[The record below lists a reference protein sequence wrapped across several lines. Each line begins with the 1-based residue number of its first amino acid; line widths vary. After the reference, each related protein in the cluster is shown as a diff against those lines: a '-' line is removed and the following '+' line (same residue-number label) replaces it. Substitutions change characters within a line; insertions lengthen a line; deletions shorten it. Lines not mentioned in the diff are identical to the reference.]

1 MTSPVPSPKKPGRKS
16 GGPGFVRAESGLD
29 QNESGTC
36 PAPGRD
42 EARPSPNG
50 RASRDAS
57 LDDKLA
63 ALYQRTGGHTIRL
76 GLDTTLAL
84 FDELSLSPAAIP
96 AVHIAGTNGKGS
108 VAAMLDSVFRV
119 AGLRS
124 ALFTS
129 PHLLR
134 FNERIRIGGV
144 PIPDDALSRLIDLA
158 VAADDRQAARP
169 GHRPATFFELSAAI
183 AFLWFREA
191 AADILVLETGLGGRL
206 DATNIVPAP
215 LVSVLTEIGLEHTA
229 WLGPT
234 LRHIAAEKAG
244 IIKPSCPVVSAP
256 QRPEALEVLRAAA
269 AERRA
274 PFLLASDAVTVRRI
288 RNGLAS
294 QKVAAELPSGPLPP
308 FTLPLAGEHQIDNLA
323 TALAAIEVLR
333 MRGLA
338 IRDDALLRGL
348 STVVWPARCQLL
360 SDAPP
365 VLLDS
370 AHNPDAADAL
380 ARHLRS
386 LRPAERRPV
395 HLVSGMLS
403 DKDAPAF
410 YTRLR
415 PAVSSATLVV
425 LDSPRAMSMPDMLA
439 AASAARLP
447 ATPAASLADALRE
460 GRRIAAES
468 GGILLVAGSL
478 VLAAQTLEALG
489 INPFPPVP
497 SVPVVP
503 SVPSVPKRKVP

>member
-1 MTSPVPSPKKPGRKS
+1 MIEPRNQKLSGGAPKGRKNTDGGGAQRNPRNRPNGKPSPEGA
-16 GGPGFVRAESGLD
+16 AES
-29 QNESGTC
+29 
-36 PAPGRD
+36 
-42 EARPSPNG
+42 SP
-50 RASRDAS
+50 S
-57 LDDKLA
+57 LDDQLA

-108 VAAMLDSVFRV
+108 VAAMLDSVFRA

-134 FNERIRIGGV
+134 FNERIRVGGV
-144 PIPDDALSRLIDLA
+144 PVPDDVLSRLIGLA
-158 VAADDRQAARP
+158 TAADARQADRP

-206 DATNIVPAP
+206 DATNVVPAP
-215 LVSVLTEIGLEHTA
+215 LVSVITEIGLEHTA

-256 QRPEALEVLRAAA
+256 QRPEALEILRAAA
-269 AERRA
+269 AERSA
-274 PFLLASDAVTVRRI
+274 PFLLASDAVSVRRI

-294 QKVAAELPSGPLPP
+294 QKVAAETPSGPLPP
-308 FTLPLAGEHQIDNLA
+308 FTLPLAGAHQIDNLA
-323 TALAAIEVLR
+323 TALAAVEVLR
-333 MRGLA
+333 ARGLR
-338 IRDDALLRGL
+338 IPDDALLRGL

-360 SDAPP
+360 SDDPP

-386 LRPAERRPV
+386 VRPARPI
-395 HLVSGMLS
+395 HLVSGMLA
-403 DKDAPAF
+403 DKDAAAF
-410 YTRLR
+410 YARLR
-415 PAVSSATLVV
+415 PAVSAATLVV

-439 AASAARLP
+439 AAASARLP
-447 ATPAASLADALRE
+447 ATPAASLSEALDS
-460 GRRIAAES
+460 GRRLAADS

-478 VLAAQTLEALG
+478 VLAAQTLATLG
-489 INPFPPVP
+489 IPPFPPVSP
-497 SVPVVP
+497 VPPVTSVSCVP
-503 SVPSVPKRKVP
+503 SVPPPHKRSPP